1 MTEAQTLAAVLAA
14 MAAAAAWLVYC
25 VRREL
30 QGVRHE
36 LHLPLVRILAQGEPE
51 SLARFLEQALR
62 RSLGRLAPQAGIA
75 VAPEYDGSVSKAPIG
90 RVSTLGL
97 MVRVAAPEPV
107 LRISIPPPSDRS
119 DRAVPLCGPG
129 ELILAWPLDLLGEVL
144 LAGTVL
150 LRCLADGS
158 ARPENAA
165 ALAASA
171 RDQLWH
177 GCPGM
182 ARDPAGPWRGEPDED
197 WDVPVAAPHGL
208 DTGLTLNLL
217 DISLRLLSER
227 DQNLAPGET
236 DRAARALLRAW
247 PERAEPLARAG
258 IEMALAARVL
268 DGIAGA
274 DAAALWSALDLA
286 DAARSR
292 LAELGRPRALAA
304 LERMRAQILVG
315 LARLEREPL
324 HLEAA
329 RDALVRAISG
339 RPCEALPGTGDFDH
353 DSRIL
358 DELIRMALP
367 EDPASREPGGRP
379 RPAG

>member
-1 MTEAQTLAAVLAA
+1 MTKAQTLAAVLAA

-30 QGVRHE
+30 QGVRHG
-36 LHLPLVRILAQGEPE
+36 LHLPPVRILARGEAESHAQSIEQG
-51 SLARFLEQALR
+51 LR
-62 RSLGRLAPQAGIA
+62 VGLGRLAPQARIA
-75 VAPEYDGSVSKAPIG
+75 VAPVHDGPEFKECGQRASALVLTAISA
-90 RVSTLGL
+90 
-97 MVRVAAPEPV
+97 MAEPV

-119 DRAVPLCGPG
+119 DRAAPLCGPG
-129 ELILAWPLDLLGEVL
+129 DLVLPWPLGPLGEAL

-158 ARPENAA
+158 GLPEEAA
-165 ALAASA
+165 ALAAASQDRLRRGLTGTA
-171 RDQLWH
+171 RDLAE
-177 GCPGM
+177 PG
-182 ARDPAGPWRGEPDED
+182 RGEPDED
-197 WDVPVAAPHGL
+197 WDVPVAGPRGL
-208 DTGLTLNLL
+208 DTGMTLKLL
-217 DISLRLLSER
+217 DVSLRLLSEC